1 MQVKADISDALKKL
15 KAMSNVL
22 SEEHNTLAFA
32 RALNR
37 TVQKSRTM
45 SNREIRK
52 EYNIKA
58 ADINKTFDVQKASRT
73 NLDAR
78 LNSTGAAL
86 PLHYFAPRKV
96 KTGITVSIL
105 KGKRD
110 KIERAFFLPNKKVV
124 VARGRYSNSTFE
136 FRTKRAKKRGS
147 DTPISKLLT
156 TSVPHALAS
165 QNVQQ
170 TLMPE
175 LQIFLAERVQTE
187 LNYLLSKAGK

>member
-1 MQVKADISDALKKL
+1 MQIKVDISEALQKL
-15 KAMSNVL
+15 KAMSNAL
-22 SEEHNTLAFA
+22 SKEDNTLALA

-37 TVQKSRTM
+37 TVQKSRTL

-96 KTGITVSIL
+96 KTGVTVSII

-110 KIERAFFLPNKKVV
+110 RIERAFFLPNKKIV
-124 VARGRYSNSTFE
+124 VARGRYSNSSFE

-156 TSVPHALAS
+156 ASVPHAFAS
-165 QNVQQ
+165 QNVQEQ
-170 TLMPE
+170 FVPP
-175 LQIFLAERVQTE
+175 LQVYLAERLETE